1 MTPEQQNLLEWLL
14 RLSVIFL
21 IASWLYIVIK
31 ACVYKFS
38 KLPKRRLGINNI
50 MIFSAGLLAS
60 VWCLRYAV
68 GYHSI
73 ITSAENNLK
82 WWEEIFNSFVHALQ
96 TFSMDED
103 YTQYITDG
111 KIMVESLYGVGSRA
125 ISAYGAYASIL
136 NVVAPVAGGAIVFEV
151 IANIF
156 PRVRMFGATFFRW
169 RKIYYFSELNQFS
182 LALAKSIYKNDA
194 RKILKRRKL
203 IVFTGVHSDSENE
216 TDYEFLMEAKRMN
229 AICLRDDIK
238 HVSKVRKSSYYLMS
252 ENEFENL
259 QAFTRLSGRT
269 CKNCLKKSKVYLF
282 VQTDAYVQIEKQVRN
297 RLKHSE
303 NGEKPFKATE
313 MPIILPINSYRNLIY
328 NLFTEVP
335 LYEPLLC
342 KKKNK
347 DKLEL
352 TIIGNGIIGME
363 ALLGAYWM
371 GQMTTVID
379 GKMTDV
385 KLKINVLSKEDENEF
400 WSKLDY
406 INPEIERTANEKDK
420 ILHAANAVERLP
432 YFEVNYSKVDVKTEG
447 FWNEDDPC
455 ILEADY
461 IIVALGNDTD
471 NVDIAEKL
479 RCHIGKAH
487 LEKEEFSPTVISYAV
502 FDPAIS
508 ILLNGDKGCNNYSKE
523 KHDIYMHA
531 FGGLHQVYS
540 CDNIFMSQN
549 TVIAKEIGEA
559 YTNVAVDI
567 DYVKTNEKRAESENE
582 NYKYWANISRA
593 LHIKYK
599 VFSLG
604 WIKSSVFDSE
614 DNANG
619 VVDITKHNNEVSDL
633 CAKYRRVS
641 SIRNFENFDAEEL
654 LAREDVERR
663 KHILAWLEHRRWCAF
678 TRTMGYQ
685 TTDAI
690 KRNVEL
696 SNGRPDYKNM
706 LLKLHPC
713 LVEAVR
719 PQNDNDVYISASF
732 LPDGRVDE
740 ATAFMGEPLDMLDRV
755 SYKCREFLGKDAYN
769 FKMYDYYSHEF
780 EHLFFKAD
788 IQKLNM
794 PKKVSNKFKRFYK
807 KQVEKLYKELL
818 EKYKQSFF
826 KEFSKELSYK
836 CAEKLSDKLSKKL
849 AKSQKKSLNVPISL
863 SEVMDVLYSCGF
875 GKGRK
880 EDLKEKATEGKD
892 YILFDGKCFVKGLIK
907 KKEKANK
914 KEEKRNKKEKSK
926 EEKFKKK
933 QKKEMIRR
941 KCNEQS

>member
-14 RLSVIFL
+14 RFSVIFL
-21 IASWLYIVIK
+21 VVSWLAIVII
-31 ACVYKFS
+31 ACIYKFS

-68 GYHSI
+68 GYYTI
-73 ITSAENNLK
+73 IESAENNLK

-103 YTQYITDG
+103 YTQYIKDG
-111 KIMVESLYGVGSRA
+111 KIMVENLYGVDSRA
-125 ISAYGAYASIL
+125 ISAYGAYASVL

-156 PRVRMFGATFFRW
+156 PRVRMLCAIACRW
-169 RKIYYFSELNQFS
+169 REIYYFSELNQFS

-194 RKILKRRKL
+194 GKILKRRKV
-203 IVFTGVHSDSENE
+203 IVFTGVYTDGEAEN
-216 TDYEFLMEAKRMN
+216 DYELLMEAKRMN

-238 HVSKVRKSSYYLMS
+238 HVFKVRKSSYYLMS

-259 QAFTRLSGRT
+259 QAFTRLSG
-269 CKNCLKKSKVYLF
+269 KSSKKCLKKSKVYLF

-297 RLKHSE
+297 RLKHSD
-303 NGEKPFKATE
+303 NGGKSFKDSE
-313 MPIILPINSYRNLIY
+313 MPIIVPINSYRNLIY

-335 LYEPLLC
+335 LYEPLIC
-342 KKKNK
+342 KEKNK

-363 ALLGAYWM
+363 ALLGAYWL

-385 KLKINVLSKEDENEF
+385 KLKVNVLSKEEESEF

-420 ILHAANAVERLP
+420 ILHAANGVERLP
-432 YFEVNYSKVDVKTEG
+432 YFEVNYSKVDVKIEG

-479 RCHIGKAH
+479 RCHIGKSH
-487 LEKEEFSPTVISYAV
+487 LEKDEFSPTVISYAV

-559 YTNVAVDI
+559 YTNVSIDN

-582 NYKYWANISRA
+582 NYKYWANIARA

-604 WIKSSVFDSE
+604 WIKSSVFDSK
-614 DNANG
+614 DNTYEFA
-619 VVDITKHNNEVSDL
+619 DTSKHNNEVSEL
-633 CAKYRRVS
+633 CAKYRRVA
-641 SIRNFENFDAEEL
+641 SIRNFENFNAEDL
-654 LAREDVERR
+654 LAREDLEKG

-690 KRNVEL
+690 ERNVKL

-706 LLKLHPC
+706 ILKLHPC
-713 LVEAVR
+713 LVEAAR
-719 PQNDNDVYISASF
+719 PQNENDTYISASF
-732 LPDGRVDE
+732 LPDGCVD
-740 ATAFMGEPLDMLDRV
+740 ADTTFKGEPLDMLDRV
-755 SYKCREFLGKDAYN
+755 SYKCREFLGNDAYD
-769 FKMYDYYSHEF
+769 FKMYDYYRHEF
-780 EHLFFKAD
+780 EHLFFASD
-788 IQKLNM
+788 IQKLKM
-794 PKKVSNKFKRFYK
+794 PRNVSNKFKQLYK
-807 KQVEKLYKELL
+807 KHYKEL
-818 EKYKQSFF
+818 
-826 KEFSKELSYK
+826 SKELFK
-836 CAEKLSDKLSKKL
+836 KLYEEFLKEISDRLSKKL
-849 AKSQKKSLNVPISL
+849 SRKLSKSQKYNTDVSISV
-863 SEVMDVLYSCGF
+863 SEIVAVFSSCGF
-875 GKGRK
+875 DKGKK
-880 EDLKEKATEGKD
+880 KDLKENSVEGRD
-892 YILFDGKCFVKGLIK
+892 YILFDGKYFVKGLRK
-907 KKEKANK
+907 KKEKLNK
-914 KEEKRNKKEKSK
+914 KEEKLKKKEKHK
-926 EEKFKKK
+926 EEKLKKK
-933 QKKEMIRR
+933 QKEEIIRR
-941 KCNEQS
+941 KQNA